1 MKKQILILECGKGF
15 GGALTSLKSFLD
27 EVHDQSE
34 FEFHLLTNYPQTLIG
49 EKGAIKYTG
58 ILKRHK
64 LYGPESRLERY
75 LSRFSSKHSG
85 HMAFL
90 LDLVSSGFVYAVRVF
105 IYIVGHRIDIVH
117 LNNSIL
123 INDYGMIAAVCANKR
138 VIAQIRAPEYP
149 SQIAKFFSSMID
161 HFLPV
166 SKFVKHSLQVLGV
179 EDKKITILPEG
190 IDSEEFNGLAD
201 RPLPTGMPKQNA
213 VPVIGMIGCLV
224 PWKGHEVFLKACQ
237 IILKQVNA
245 EFLVIGDTPDGDP
258 GYKNFLI
265 EYAVVL
271 GISESVH
278 FLGHCPNVAPF
289 IKKADIMVHAST
301 EPEPFGRVVLEA
313 MSLGKPVIATA
324 AGGPGEVISNGI
336 DGILITP
343 GNVNSMADAVLKLI
357 QNKILRSKIGA
368 FARIKVKDQYSSA
381 RHAAI
386 ILNTYKSMKR

>member
-27 EVHDQSE
+27 EIHDPSE
-34 FEFHLLTNYPQTLIG
+34 FEFHLLTNYPQTLIA

-64 LYGPESRLERY
+64 LYGPESRLERN
-75 LSRFSSKHSG
+75 LSRFFPKHSG

-90 LDLVSSGFVYAVRVF
+90 LDMVFSGCFYAIRVF
-105 IYIVGHRIDIVH
+105 IYIVGHQIDIVH

-123 INDYGMIAAVCANKR
+123 INDYGMIAGICAGKR
-138 VIAQIRAPEYP
+138 VIAQVRAPEYP
-149 SQIAKFFSSMID
+149 SKISRFLSSMIH

-179 EDKKITILPEG
+179 EEEKITILPEG
-190 IDSEEFNGLAD
+190 IDGQEFDGLAD
-201 RPLPTGMPKQNA
+201 RPLPPGMPKQNA

-258 GYKNFLI
+258 GYKNFLM
-265 EYAVVL
+265 EYAVNL

-278 FLGHCPNVAPF
+278 FLGHCANVAPF
-289 IKKADIMVHAST
+289 IKKSDIMIHASI

-336 DGILITP
+336 DGILVTP
-343 GNVNSMADAVLKLI
+343 GNANSMADAVLKLI
-357 QNKILRSKIGA
+357 QNKMLRSKIGA

-386 ILNTYKSMKR
+386 ILNTYKSVKR